1 MVFTLEILVTDHA
14 AASESDDSRHQTAL
28 PGNTARQHRQKIKA
42 PLVRTDSVSDD
53 KTLMQF
59 PPLPLSSR
67 ISAADSRH
75 LPYHSCGSS
84 KPRPHAAHAGVDIT
98 GKRRATSSPTQ
109 GGGLETRNQ
118 AREGRAKGS
127 LGCASGPTHCACRHT
142 ESTQK
147 ARSVAGG
154 CTLKTD
160 TYLFG
165 GMPSHLPA
173 LSLRRAKLQLL
184 ALSRGIVGSI

>member
-1 MVFTLEILVTDHA
+1 MFISRSSRAPLALAPRDEHDKHALVSRRIRRTPPGQSSAWALSTLADNPTRRMVLLLVADHA
-14 AASESDDSRHQTAL
+14 AATESDDSRHQTAL
-28 PGNTARQHRQKIKA
+28 PGNTARQHRQTIKA

-75 LPYHSCGSS
+75 RPYDSCGSS

-109 GGGLETRNQ
+109 GG
-118 AREGRAKGS
+118 A
-127 LGCASGPTHCACRHT
+127 
-142 ESTQK
+142 
-147 ARSVAGG
+147 
-154 CTLKTD
+154 
-160 TYLFG
+160 
-165 GMPSHLPA
+165 
-173 LSLRRAKLQLL
+173 
-184 ALSRGIVGSI
+184 